1 MPGSDVVIVGGGII
15 GAASA
20 YELARSGASVTL
32 LERDELAAGASGRN
46 IGFFGFP
53 WDPALDPMAR
63 SSLELYLEVTADPPV
78 PVHFDREPIGTLAV
92 AIDEDDAAMVRQEAA
107 AAAHAGIRPEH
118 LDAAGLK
125 ELEPEV
131 TADVSEAWLFHE
143 GRRVDPGALTLA
155 LAELARRAGA
165 SIRHHLPGRGLLSR
179 GESVTGV
186 ATDEGNVGCDTVVL
200 TAGPWSTG
208 LLRPLGIH
216 IPVTGARGWLIQLAP
231 PRPLISHWVEGSAR
245 TLWRRQVEPV
255 TARDFS
261 EGVARDDIGA
271 VIQPSPDGTIVAGT
285 SREPALAWSAEDLH
299 VPRAVAG
306 CVIRLLPALADAPVL
321 GTWSGIRPMSPD
333 ERPFVGW
340 LRPGLFAATGHGS
353 EGVILGGGTANLVAA
368 MVQGREPPLDPS
380 PFDPLRF
387 G

>member
-1 MPGSDVVIVGGGII
+1 MAGSDVVIVGGGII
-15 GAASA
+15 GAACA

-32 LERDELAAGASGRN
+32 LESDELAAGASGRN
-46 IGFFGFP
+46 IGFFGVP
-53 WDPALDPMAR
+53 WDPVLGPMAT
-63 SSLELYLEVTADPPV
+63 SSLERYLEVTAEPPV

-92 AIDEDDAAMVRQEAA
+92 AIDEDDAAMVRDEAA
-107 AAAHAGIRPEH
+107 AAGHAGIRVEH

-131 TADVSEAWLFHE
+131 TADVADAWLFYE

-165 SIRHHLPGRGLLSR
+165 SICHHLPGRRLVSR
-179 GESVTGV
+179 RESVTGV
-186 ATDEGNVGCDTVVL
+186 VTDEGIVSCDTVVL
-200 TAGPWSTG
+200 AAGPWSTG

-231 PRPLISHWVEGSAR
+231 PRRLLSHWVEGSAR

-306 CVIRLLPALADAPVL
+306 CVIQLLPALADAPVL

-340 LRPGLFAATGHGS
+340 VRPGLFAATGHGS
-353 EGVILGGGTANLVAA
+353 EGVILGGGTASLVAA
-368 MVQGREPPLDPS
+368 MVQGREPPLDPT

>member
-15 GAASA
+15 GAACA
-20 YELARSGASVTL
+20 YELSRSGASVTL

-46 IGFFGFP
+46 IGFFGPP
-53 WDPALDPMAR
+53 WDPALDSMAR
-63 SSLELYLEVTADPPV
+63 SSLELYLEVTADPPI

-92 AIDEDDAAMVRQEAA
+92 ATDQDDAAMVREEVAA
-107 AAAHAGIRPEH
+107 AGRAGLRAER

-131 TADVSEAWLFHE
+131 TTDVSEAWLFHE
-143 GRRVDPGALTLA
+143 GRRVDPGALTFA
-155 LAELARRAGA
+155 FAELARRAGA
-165 SIRHHLPGRGLLSR
+165 SIRHHLPGRRLISR

-186 ATDEGNVGCDTVVL
+186 ATDEGIVGCDTVVL
-200 TAGPWSTG
+200 AAGPWSTG

-231 PRPLISHWVEGSAR
+231 PRPLLSHWLEGSAR

-261 EGVARDDIGA
+261 DGVARDDIGA

-285 SREPALAWSAEDLH
+285 SREPAVAWSAEDLD

-368 MVQGREPPLDPS
+368 MVEEREPPLDPT

>member
-1 MPGSDVVIVGGGII
+1 MAGSDVVIVGGGII
-15 GAASA
+15 GTACA
-20 YELARSGASVTL
+20 YQLARSGASVTL

-46 IGFFGFP
+46 IGFFGLP
-53 WDPALDPMAR
+53 WDPVLDPMAT
-63 SSLELYLEVTADPPV
+63 SSLELYLEVTADSPV
-78 PVHFDREPIGTLAV
+78 PVHFDSEPIGTLAV
-92 AIDEDDAAMVRQEAA
+92 AIDEDDATMVREEAA
-107 AAAHAGIRPEH
+107 AAERTGIRAEH

-131 TADVSEAWLFHE
+131 TTDVSEAWLFHE

-165 SIRHHLPGRGLLSR
+165 SIRHHLPSRRLLSR
-179 GESVTGV
+179 GETVTGV
-186 ATDEGNVGCDTVVL
+186 VTDEGIVGCDTVVL
-200 TAGPWSTG
+200 AAGPWSTG

-231 PRPLISHWVEGSAR
+231 PRPLLSHWLEGSAR

-261 EGVARDDIGA
+261 EGALRDDIGA

-285 SREPALAWSAEDLH
+285 SREPALAWSAEDFR

-333 ERPFVGW
+333 ERPFIGW

-368 MVQGREPPLDPS
+368 MVQGREPPLDPT